1 VINRVFQDS
10 EIVTLLFTL
19 ATLPVLPVI
28 LRGLQLPGRRLFVAA
43 YLCMAAGYVF
53 TVVEGIIWRDAF
65 NFVEHLAYAAS
76 GLCMLAGVIA
86 LTRAERRVRET

>member
-1 VINRVFQDS
+1 VFQDS

-28 LRGLQLPGRRLFVAA
+28 LRGLQLAGRRFFVAG
-43 YLCMAAGYVF
+43 YVWMVSGYVF
-53 TVVEGIIWRDAF
+53 TMAEGVLWHTAF

-86 LTRAERRVRET
+86 LTRAERKVRAS